1 MSTPAISQDPMYQLL
16 RTEDIKAFNQQR
28 DGADLSHLK
37 GGDYRGL
44 DLRGLNAEG
53 LDFSG
58 AYFRNTDLRGI
69 DFRQTILDGAS
80 CRDAKISGCYFPKGI
95 SAAELR
101 MSMDY
106 GTRIRNRG

>member
-1 MSTPAISQDPMYQLL
+1 MAIPTISDDPMYQLI
-16 RTEDIKAFNQQR
+16 RSEQIKDFNEQR
-28 DGADLSHLK
+28 EGADLSCLK

-44 DLRGLNAEG
+44 DMRGFNADG
-53 LDFSG
+53 LDLSG

-69 DFRQTILDGAS
+69 DFRNTVLDGAS
-80 CRDAKISGCYFPKGI
+80 FRDAKVSGCYFPKGI

-101 MSMDY
+101 MSLEF